1 MLWHKTIGKGP
12 NLVLLHGWG
21 FSSDIFQNL
30 IEKYKKSYCI
40 TVIDLPGHGRSDD
53 VDGGLES
60 WCEELIQF
68 IPNKSILLGWSLG
81 GLLSIYIA
89 TRIQLEHLILVAATP
104 SLVNH
109 ENRKIG
115 INSEIFHQFAI
126 NLKNDSTKILK
137 RFVSLQSKDKSQIL
151 ELYAAIQ
158 KYPATDKALNIGLDI
173 LLNSDLQELFKK
185 INIPKSVILG
195 SLDTLVPDE
204 IEDWYKDNKTQS
216 YLLRSGHLP
225 FLDKTFKLPQER
237 VLSNSVS
244 RAIRMLFWYNLFI
257 LFFRAIYECISW
269 CYYGLKVRLA
279 YNEERHRYVGRIWRT
294 L

>member
-109 ENRKIG
+109 ENWRFG

-126 NLKNDSTKILK
+126 NLKNDSTKTLK

-151 ELYAAIQ
+151 EIYEAIQ
-158 KYPATDKALNIGLDI
+158 KYPTTDKALNIGLDI
-173 LLNSDLQELFKK
+173 LLNSDLQELYKK
-185 INIPKSVILG
+185 INIPKSVVLG

-204 IEDWYKDNKTQS
+204 IEDWYKDNKTQT

-225 FLDKTFKLPQER
+225 FLDKTFKLP
-237 VLSNSVS
+237 S
-244 RAIRMLFWYNLFI
+244 RKSIR
-257 LFFRAIYECISW
+257 
-269 CYYGLKVRLA
+269 
-279 YNEERHRYVGRIWRT
+279 
-294 L
+294 